1 MKSGKRYQVFM
12 APSAHRRYKKF
23 DPLLK
28 QKIKEEANNLLE
40 DPYCYEELKGP
51 LRGIRSYH
59 FAYGKTQYRIAYR
72 ILEEKKEIEVVL
84 VKSRESF
91 YQTLRRIIKSN

>member
-1 MKSGKRYQVFM
+1 MSGKRYQVFM

-28 QKIKEEANNLLE
+28 EKIKEEANKLSE
-40 DPYCYEELKGP
+40 DPHRYEELKGP

-59 FAYGKTQYRIAYR
+59 FDYSKTQYRIAYR
-72 ILEEKKEIEVVL
+72 ILEERKQRELCTTCQELSLVEKRTKKFVQ
-84 VKSRESF
+84 RG
-91 YQTLRRIIKSN
+91 

>member
-1 MKSGKRYQVFM
+1 MTGKLYQVFM

-28 QKIKEEANNLLE
+28 QKIKAEANKLSE
-40 DPYCYEELKGP
+40 DPRRYEELRGP

-59 FAYGKTQYRIAYR
+59 FDYGKTQYRIAYR
-72 ILEEKKEIEVVL
+72 ILEDKKQIEVVL

-91 YQTLRRIIKSN
+91 YQTLRRLIR

>member
-1 MKSGKRYQVFM
+1 MSGKRYQVFM

-28 QKIKEEANNLLE
+28 QKIKEEVNKLSE
-40 DPYCYEELKGP
+40 DPNRHEELRGTF
-51 LRGIRSYH
+51 RGIRSYH
-59 FAYGKTQYRIAYR
+59 FDHSKTQYRIAYR
-72 ILEEKKEIEVVL
+72 ILEDKKQIEVVL

-91 YQTLRRIIKSN
+91 YQTLRRLI

>member
-1 MKSGKRYQVFM
+1 M

-28 QKIKEEANNLLE
+28 QKVRQEVGTLAEE
-40 DPYCYEELKGP
+40 PHRYEELKGP
-51 LRGIRSYH
+51 LKGIRSYH
-59 FAYGKTQYRIAYR
+59 FEHEKTEYRIAYR
-72 ILEEKKEIEVVL
+72 IIEDRNQIEIVL

-91 YQTLRRIIKSN
+91 YQVLRRIVR